1 MNFFSERPLV
11 NLSDNTFVDDFL
23 VVLGPK
29 KNYLSDWVKI
39 LHAVRRSRKQAKTP

>member
-29 KNYLSDWVKI
+29 KNYLSDWAKI